1 MSVLLVTIINYDSM
15 TFNIGV
21 TSVKMDFTGKA
32 GKVLSSCM
40 SLVCTNTHRAAG
52 SKAGVYYPAEFPT
65 DIV

>member
-1 MSVLLVTIINYDSM
+1 MSVLLVTIINYGSM

-21 TSVKMDFTGKA
+21 TSVKTDFTGKA

-52 SKAGVYYPAEFPT
+52 SKTGVYCPAEFPT